1 MQQSEIINLASQL
14 FQGKLD
20 KDGDGID
27 LADIQAALGQ
37 LVSNNEGTMD
47 ISSLLSNMNMGSL
60 MSVAASWL
68 GDGSNENISSNQVGE
83 IFNEEQIS
91 AFSSQLGISN
101 ETALNGLTEALPAIV
116 DKSSSGGSLL
126 DSVGGLDGIMSM
138 ASKFFNK

>member
-37 LVSNNEGTMD
+37 LMSNNEGTMD

-68 GDGSNENISSNQVGE
+68 GDGSNENISSNQVSE
-83 IFNEEQIS
+83 VFDEEKIS
-91 AFSSQLGISN
+91 DFASQLGISN
-101 ETALNGLTEALPAIV
+101 DSALNGLTEALPAIV

>member
-1 MQQSEIINLASQL
+1 MNQSEIINLAGQL

-37 LVSNNEGTMD
+37 LMSNNEGTMD

-60 MSVAASWL
+60 MGIASSWL
-68 GDGSNENISSNQVGE
+68 GDGNNETISSNQVSE
-83 IFNEEQIS
+83 VFDEEKIS
-91 AFSSQLGISN
+91 DFASQLGISN
-101 ETALNGLTEALPAIV
+101 DSALNGLTEALPEIV

-126 DSVGGLDGIMSM
+126 DSIGGLDGIISM
-138 ASKFFNK
+138 AGKLFR